1 MSNQESTLPI
11 PPSNQDLKDLIRFE
25 DESGYIW
32 LGQQRMLLMHATAF
46 GTLRSELIDAFGEEY
61 AKGVLMRM
69 GHTSAVSDA
78 QLAQEL
84 RSESSIMDMFMVGPQ
99 LHALEGIVSV
109 KPVSI
114 DLNLKK
120 KTFHGEFIWNNS
132 FEAAEHIRLY
142 GISNHPVCWQLQGYA
157 TGYTSSLVGS
167 PIHYKEVECI
177 GKGDAQCRIIGK
189 PLDEWDD
196 ADELQKFYSL
206 KSMATRLEHLQ
217 EEIEDL
223 RIEKEEFSQPQSI
236 IADSA
241 AIKDTLFLLKKAAG
255 TNVTVLM
262 LGETGVGKEIFS
274 KALHKMGGRSQ
285 EPFIAVNCAALP
297 NELIESELFGVE
309 KGAYTGAD
317 KSRSGRF
324 ERAHG
329 GTLFL
334 DELGELSSEA
344 QAKLLRVIQ
353 TGELER
359 VGGTKIIN
367 VDVRLIA
374 ATNVDL
380 MERVREGKFRADL
393 YYRLNVF
400 PITIPPLRER
410 YSDIP
415 GLVKKFIEKYNKRHG
430 KNVIGITDETLQH
443 FMGYDWPGNIRELEN
458 IMERGVILANNQT
471 RIESTHICIGMPK
484 PEGKFSSIDKQG
496 ELSSEEKIK
505 SGLSGTPD
513 LVAMALEQGISFESL
528 EKELLQTALEK
539 SRGNVEK
546 AARLIGITGPQFRYR
561 QKKLGVLD

>member
-1 MSNQESTLPI
+1 MSKTDKSLPI

-25 DESGYIW
+25 DDSGYIW
-32 LGQQRMLLMHATAF
+32 LGQQRMLLLHASAF

-78 QLAQEL
+78 QLAREL
-84 RSESSIMDMFMVGPQ
+84 RSKSSIMDMFMVGPQ
-99 LHALEGIVSV
+99 LHTLEGIVSV
-109 KPVSI
+109 EPVSVELDI
-114 DLNLKK
+114 DKGQ
-120 KTFHGEFIWNNS
+120 FHGEFIWNNS

-142 GISNHPVCWQLQGYA
+142 GIGDHPVCWQLQGYA
-157 TGYTSSLVGS
+157 TGYTSTLVGN

-177 GKGDAQCRIIGK
+177 GKGDPQCRIIGK
-189 PLDEWDD
+189 PLDEWED
-196 ADELQKFYSL
+196 AGDLQEFYSL
-206 KSMATRLEHLQ
+206 KSMASKLEHLQ

-223 RIEKEEFSQPQSI
+223 RTEKEEFSQPQNI
-236 IADSA
+236 IADSI
-241 AIKDTLFLLKKAAG
+241 AIKDTMFLLEKAAG
-255 TNVTVLM
+255 TSVTVLM

-274 KALHKMGGRSQ
+274 KALHKMGVRSQ
-285 EPFIAVNCAALP
+285 EAFIAVNCAALP
-297 NELIESELFGVE
+297 NELVESELFGVE
-309 KGAYTGAD
+309 KGAYTGAE

-359 VGGTKIIN
+359 VGGTKNIK

-415 GLVKKFIEKYNKRHG
+415 GLIKKFIEKYNKRHG
-430 KNVIGITDETLQH
+430 KDVIGITDETLQH
-443 FMGYDWPGNIRELEN
+443 FMRYDWPGNIRELEN

-484 PEGKFSSIDKQG
+484 SDGEFMGIDGQG
-496 ELSSEEKIK
+496 ELKPEGIISSNLAK
-505 SGLSGTPD
+505 TPD
-513 LVAMALEQGISFESL
+513 LIAVALEQGITFESL
-528 EKELLQTALEK
+528 EKELLQAALDR
-539 SRGNVEK
+539 SSGNVEK
-546 AARLIGITGPQFRYR
+546 AARLLQITGPQFRYR
-561 QKKLGVLD
+561 LKKLEIGT